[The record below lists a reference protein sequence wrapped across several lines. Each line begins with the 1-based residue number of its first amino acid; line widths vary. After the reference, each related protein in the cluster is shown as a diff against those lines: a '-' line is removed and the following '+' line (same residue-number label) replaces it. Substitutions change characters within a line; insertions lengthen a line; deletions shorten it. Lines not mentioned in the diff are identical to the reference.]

1 LYRGISQR
9 HDFGVCSRIVIEFPT
24 VAPPSKKLSVC
35 SHDDAADG
43 HVAGNRCPISFLE
56 REAHPLFVGG
66 WGYKSRTRCH

>member
-1 LYRGISQR
+1 LNRGISQR
-9 HDFGVCSRIVIEFPT
+9 HDFGVGRRILIEFPT

-43 HVAGNRCPISFLE
+43 YVAGNRCLISFLE
-56 REAHPLFVGG
+56 CETHPLFICG